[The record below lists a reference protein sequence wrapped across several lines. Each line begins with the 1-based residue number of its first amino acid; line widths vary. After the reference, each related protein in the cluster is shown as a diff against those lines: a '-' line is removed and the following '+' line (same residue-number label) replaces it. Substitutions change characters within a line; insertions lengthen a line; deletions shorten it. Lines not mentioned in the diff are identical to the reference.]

1 MVTSRTILRRATVGA
16 TIAVIALGVLSAWAT
31 RGSVRW
37 APHRLFVP
45 PKPAAKL
52 RDWDDALVH
61 GTRVRLCSLE
71 TGRVSVPRSS
81 MLRRDHV
88 RRDDSNENVP
98 FPIYAHWIR
107 HPSRGDLL
115 VDSGLD
121 ESFARDSF
129 GNFRAPAR
137 AVHTLLG
144 ASFELSPG
152 DGVTSQ
158 LAAFGAHPAMV
169 LLTHAHGDHTAGL
182 PALGAATRVLL
193 GLHEREDAAAYI
205 GYGHLAAGQVLEE
218 IDFDRGQPLA
228 PFDSVVDLFGDGSVV
243 AIATPGHSRGHTSY
257 LVAARSGPVLL
268 TGDASHSAWAFEHDV
283 GPAAPTAGEEQTAQR
298 SLDQIRAFAREHPAV
313 RVVFGHEAT
322 TRICDAE

>member
-1 MVTSRTILRRATVGA
+1 MVPTAAIRRAVVGA
-16 TIAVIALGVLSAWAT
+16 TVVVGALVALSAWAT
-31 RGSVRW
+31 QGSVWR
-37 APHRLFVP
+37 ASHRSFEP
-45 PKPAAKL
+45 PEPAAKL
-52 RDWDDALVH
+52 RDWDDALVR
-61 GTRVRLCSLE
+61 GTRVRLCTLE
-71 TGRVSVPRSS
+71 TGHVRVPRSS

-88 RRDDSNENVP
+88 ALDEQNENLP

-137 AVHTLLG
+137 AVHALLG

-158 LAAFGAHPAMV
+158 LASLGAHPTMV

-182 PALGAATRVLL
+182 PALGGATRVLL
-193 GLHEREDAAAYI
+193 GLHEREDAAAYV
-205 GYGHLAAGQVLEE
+205 GYGHVAAGQVLEE

-228 PFDSVVDLFGDGSVV
+228 PFDAVVDLFGDGSVI

-283 GPAAPTAGEEQTAQR
+283 GPTAPTAGEERTAQR
-298 SLDQIRAFAREHPAV
+298 SLDAIRAFVREHPAV
-313 RVVFGHEAT
+313 RVVFGHEAPS
-322 TRICDAE
+322 RICDAE